1 MKSKLGEICTILGA
15 ALVLAALMLWYYNDA
30 EANRAEKVS
39 QELLMEVTAMRT
51 ETPETAMLSA
61 TPETAQES
69 FLGVLRIP
77 ALDLELPVY
86 ATCDDERMKDTVC
99 RYSGSVAENNLVI
112 AGHNYKRHFGGLTNL
127 KPGDEVTLQ
136 TMDGE
141 KHSYQVAQLETL
153 AETAVKEM
161 TAGDYPLT
169 LFTCDYSG
177 QARIAVR
184 CQLNK

>member
-1 MKSKLGEICTILGA
+1 MKSKLGRICTILGA
-15 ALVLAALMLWYYNDA
+15 FLVLAALMLWYYNDA

-39 QELLMEVTAMRT
+39 QELLMEVTAMQA

-61 TPETAQES
+61 TPETPQES
-69 FLGVLRIP
+69 FLGVLKIP

-86 ATCDDERMKDTVC
+86 ETCDEERIKETVC
-99 RYSGSVAENNLVI
+99 RYSGSVATNNLVI
-112 AGHNYKRHFGGLTNL
+112 AGHNYRRHFGGLTNL
-127 KPGDEVTLQ
+127 KLGDEVTLQ

-141 KHSYQVAQLETL
+141 EHSYQVAQLETL

-161 TAGDYPLT
+161 TAGDYHLT

-184 CQLNK
+184 CQLNS